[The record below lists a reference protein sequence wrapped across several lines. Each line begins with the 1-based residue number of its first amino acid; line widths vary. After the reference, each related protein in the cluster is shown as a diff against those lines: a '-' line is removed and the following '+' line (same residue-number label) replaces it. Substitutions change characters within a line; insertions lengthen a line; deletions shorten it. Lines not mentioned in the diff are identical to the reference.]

1 MRKTLLL
8 LTVIGCAC
16 TNEDEAA
23 AFAESDAHVIFGE
36 ELPADA
42 EDSWNQAFERYDDL
56 DWTPQV
62 KTPGG
67 KNQPQNSEKA
77 AAVDSRGPQI
87 VWLPVHWDRLS
98 DETRAR
104 MAWHELTHINQQRE
118 LGRKTMARRLSSHPY
133 WRIAAE
139 VPASAQS
146 LEVYGRYGA
155 TEEELRTQAD
165 ESVEK
170 YPGRIDLEKLD
181 DAEQWY
187 ELARDILQ
195 ERVDSI
201 MARRKL
207 AASEQRPRDTTPKR
221 QPTFTR

>member
-1 MRKTLLL
+1 MRKALFV

-16 TNEDEAA
+16 TNEDEAV
-23 AFAESDAHVIFGE
+23 AFAESDAHVVFGE
-36 ELPADA
+36 KLPADA
-42 EDSWNQAFERYDDL
+42 EESWEQAFERFDDL
-56 DWTPQV
+56 SWRPRV

-67 KNQPQNSEKA
+67 KDQPQNSEKA

-118 LGRKTMARRLSSHPY
+118 LGRKTMARRLSTHPY

-155 TEEELRTQAD
+155 TEEELHQQAD
-165 ESVEK
+165 EAVEK
-170 YPGRIDLEKLD
+170 YPGRIDLKKLD
-181 DAEQWY
+181 DADEWY
-187 ELARDILQ
+187 DLASDILH
-195 ERVDSI
+195 ERVDNI
-201 MARRKL
+201 LMRRRN
-207 AASEQRPRDTTPKR
+207 AEEHPRGPAPPRADTPIR
-221 QPTFTR
+221 